1 MQTNRAIT
9 RAEAER
15 AWLSVAQLCIRWQLN
30 RKTIYK
36 FIAAEILPA
45 WKVGPRMYRV
55 AVADVLRFEER
66 NRPGAH
72 AKFVPEVPFGRSVDT
87 STSIPRRR

>member
-1 MQTNRAIT
+1 MEGKRAIR
-9 RAEAER
+9 RADGER
-15 AWLSVAQLCIRWQLN
+15 AWLSVTQLCVRWQLN

-45 WKVGPRMYRV
+45 WRVGPRMYRV

-66 NRPGAH
+66 NRLRASAADHSPL
-72 AKFVPEVPFGRSVDT
+72 KK
-87 STSIPRRR
+87 